1 MRASDSSGRPGAR
14 AVMKGAGLPAGHL
27 QALLQI
33 NRRVEI
39 NLIFVFNDIFAEK
52 IKISNTFEPFY
63 W

>member
-1 MRASDSSGRPGAR
+1 
-14 AVMKGAGLPAGHL
+14 MKGAGLPAGHL